1 MLKAILYYI
10 LFLAEYL
17 ITIFLGGFLVGLYMA
32 MNMDSGSHSQQI
44 GALKESV
51 YPFIIV
57 IGFLGILIVWFTFG
71 HYKFSR
77 FSLGKVIPAAKWKAM
92 TICTMPILGFTM
104 VFYSIMN
111 LFHLDFLPKQ
121 MMDISYLGFLPF
133 NINGSFISAYIFFGA
148 IQEELDFSAA
158 ARRVGCS
165 CSHSRF
171 MTLPA
176 SMMSVTPS
184 GDINVDVT

>member
-17 ITIFLGGFLVGLYMA
+17 ITIFLGGFLVGLYYGNEHGFGLPQPA
-32 MNMDSGSHSQQI
+32 DR
-44 GALKESV
+44 ALKESCLSV
-51 YPFIIV
+51 YNSHR
-57 IGFLGILIVWFTFG
+57 FLGILIVWFTFG

-133 NINGSFISAYIFFGA
+133 NINGSFIFAYIFFGA
-148 IQEELDFSAA
+148 IQEELIRYGKKSWVAA
-158 ARRVGCS
+158 AHALDHDAASQHDVGN
-165 CSHSRF
+165 
-171 MTLPA
+171 TQW
-176 SMMSVTPS
+176 
-184 GDINVDVT
+184 

>member
-57 IGFLGILIVWFTFG
+57 IGFLTPFIPTRNALAAPNLRNISKRIGI
-71 HYKFSR
+71 
-77 FSLGKVIPAAKWKAM
+77 
-92 TICTMPILGFTM
+92 
-104 VFYSIMN
+104 
-111 LFHLDFLPKQ
+111 
-121 MMDISYLGFLPF
+121 
-133 NINGSFISAYIFFGA
+133 
-148 IQEELDFSAA
+148 
-158 ARRVGCS
+158 
-165 CSHSRF
+165 
-171 MTLPA
+171 
-176 SMMSVTPS
+176 
-184 GDINVDVT
+184 